1 VIRLYEL
8 EDESYYV
15 VRRVD
20 GTPLAVPARMT
31 RPEAAHANVVSTAR
45 LPVRVLLELRRLTVT
60 CLFSPV
66 QNVEEGDYDATA
78 TSRTPKT
85 TLRRSSRRSDSATS
99 TRRQQQL
106 RHAMVQW
113 TQALTKMSR
122 EEESNEQDHR

>member
-1 VIRLYEL
+1 MIRLYEL

-20 GTPLAVPARMT
+20 GTPLAVPAWMT
-31 RPEAAHANVVSTAR
+31 RPEAAQAKVVSTAR

-66 QNVEEGDYDATA
+66 QNVDEGDHDATA

-85 TLRRSSRRSDSATS
+85 TLRRSFRRSDGETS
-99 TRRQQQL
+99 TGRATAVAPGDGAVDAGTGQNE
-106 RHAMVQW
+106 
-113 TQALTKMSR
+113 SR
-122 EEESNEQDHR
+122 GGEQ

>member
-1 VIRLYEL
+1 MIRLYEL

-20 GTPLAVPARMT
+20 GTPLAVPAWMT
-31 RPEAAHANVVSTAR
+31 RPEAAHAKVVSTAR

-66 QNVEEGDYDATA
+66 QNVKEGDHDATA

-99 TRRQQQL
+99 TGRATAVAPGDGAVDAGADQNE
-106 RHAMVQW
+106 
-113 TQALTKMSR
+113 SR
-122 EEESNEQDHR
+122 GGEQ